1 MLSDEYETQIST
13 EQSDEQLHVH
23 QGRTAIPSEA
33 YGLLPTQE
41 RFLWL

>member
-1 MLSDEYETQIST
+1 MVSDEYNTQIST
-13 EQSDEQLHVH
+13 EQSDDQPHLC

-33 YGLLPTQE
+33 CGLLPTQE